1 MGSGGGG
8 GGGGGGGQFKLFSV
22 SFRLDQNKHYC
33 RSCFKDFFVVQF
45 MISNLQLHRISI
57 L

>member
-8 GGGGGGGQFKLFSV
+8 GGGWGQLKLFSV

-33 RSCFKDFFVVQF
+33 RSCFIDFFVVQF

-57 L
+57 S